1 METCPKFAAPRPSEE
16 GRLPLLLAIEDHRL
30 RTGGLMA
37 LMALLALN
45 LKMALLRLFTIPLVS
60 HRDLVRLVS
69 LVRTFLQA
77 PLEAS
82 VPRDNCLMI
91 AFQPFTRP
99 HPAGMSSEDVRRL
112 CGGQES
118 KTSGAKKPVLS
129 SIVYGPAI
137 IKRLRKNSCLRRVRA
152 SART

>member
-1 METCPKFAAPRPSEE
+1 METCPKIASLRPPVE
-16 GRLPLLLAIEDHRL
+16 GRQLPRLAIEANNLPIR
-30 RTGGLMA
+30 GLIA
-37 LMALLALN
+37 LMTLLAH
-45 LKMALLRLFTIPLVS
+45 LKLALLRLFTIPLVS
-60 HRDLVRLVS
+60 HRDLVR

-91 AFQPFTRP
+91 AFQPFTRL

-118 KTSGAKKPVLS
+118 NSSGAKARPFLD
-129 SIVYGPAI
+129 
-137 IKRLRKNSCLRRVRA
+137 RLRPG
-152 SART
+152 